1 MVGQV
6 ELPEIY
12 RKLDGLPNL
21 TVIPS
26 GTIPPNPSELLLHER
41 MQLLMDH
48 IKNEFDIVVIDSP
61 PIGSVTDAKLLAYHA
76 DVTLYIMR
84 QLYTARSFFPM
95 IRDAYRERRL
105 PNMALVLNGIR
116 RRKFM
121 GYSYGNYGGYGGY
134 GSHYGYG
141 YGYTE
146 EPGRGKKKKAKRK
159 RITEE

>member
-1 MVGQV
+1 
-6 ELPEIY
+6 
-12 RKLDGLPNL
+12 
-21 TVIPS
+21 
-26 GTIPPNPSELLLHER
+26 
-41 MQLLMDH
+41 MDYL
-48 IKNEFDIVVIDSP
+48 KKEYDVVVIDSP

-84 QLYTARSFFPM
+84 QLYTARSYFPM

-105 PNMALVLNGIR
+105 PNMSIVLNGIR

-121 GYSYGNYGGYGGY
+121 GYSYGSYGSYGGY

-146 EPGRGKKKKAKRK
+146 EPGTGKKKSKGK
-159 RITEE
+159 RISKELE